1 MRKLNYFITIALLI
15 GLVGCSGKEEV
26 ANHDKLIPMHVH
38 YIPKNDNPI
47 EMSNKDSFY
56 VSKPLVR
63 DVEKLDI
70 VEKAEVV
77 ILNQEAYVAIWTDI
91 NRSKNNDQQ
100 GKTGRAI
107 KEGVNRALQLNDEK
121 VKRRDTETRSNQKKY
136 EKWIKNVILSQD
148 PSIERVYISFHPEAY
163 RRMKVFADTL
173 VKNGNNDSL
182 SGDFELMTNKFF
194 EK

>member
-15 GLVGCSGKEEV
+15 GLVGCSGEEV

-38 YIPKNDNPI
+38 YIPNNDNPI
-47 EMSNKDSFY
+47 EMSNKDKFY

-63 DVEKLDI
+63 DLEKLDI
-70 VEKAEVV
+70 VEKAEVI

-121 VKRRDTETRSNQKKY
+121 VKRRDTELDPIKK
-136 EKWIKNVILSQD
+136 N
-148 PSIERVYISFHPEAY
+148 
-163 RRMKVFADTL
+163 MKSGLKTL
-173 VKNGNNDSL
+173 
-182 SGDFELMTNKFF
+182 F
-194 EK
+194 